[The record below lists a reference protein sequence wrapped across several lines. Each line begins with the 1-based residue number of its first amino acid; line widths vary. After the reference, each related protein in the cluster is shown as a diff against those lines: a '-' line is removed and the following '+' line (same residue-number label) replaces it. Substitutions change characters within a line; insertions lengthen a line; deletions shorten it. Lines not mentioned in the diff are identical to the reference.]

1 MMKNQEPSKVY
12 KARPDYIDAA
22 LANPKKFF
30 IVIRWMDS
38 YEEPNYGFNRVY
50 VYPKVPKDHLDF
62 TTVDNPEDAAA
73 LIDTFEEQ
81 NPEDMRDK
89 RDQDR

>member
-50 VYPKVPKDHLDF
+50 VYPKTPKDHRDF
-62 TTVDNPEDAAA
+62 TTVDNPEDAAD
-73 LIDTFEEQ
+73 LIDTFEQQ
-81 NPEDMRDK
+81 NPEGISDK
-89 RDQDR
+89 RD